1 MAVQIQSFK
10 KVVPMIYAYNT
21 PGVAYHDGWTKVGYT
36 EKQSVEQ
43 RIRQQTHTAD
53 VRWVL
58 AWKDNA
64 MFKDG
69 SGEYFTDHDFHDYLE
84 TEQIQREPKTEW
96 FHADGDRLLHYF
108 NAFVSRTLPTSS
120 EHCTYDLRKEQQEAV
135 RMTMEYFQNGGTEF
149 LWNA

>member
-58 AWKDNA
+58 AWKCTRMAPVNILPIMISMIIWRLSRYSESQKPSGFMQMA
-64 MFKDG
+64 G
-69 SGEYFTDHDFHDYLE
+69 SCKCILT
-84 TEQIQREPKTEW
+84 
-96 FHADGDRLLHYF
+96 LLPIALYQ
-108 NAFVSRTLPTSS
+108 NRQSAVPMICAKNSRKP
-120 EHCTYDLRKEQQEAV
+120 YK
-135 RMTMEYFQNGGTEF
+135 
-149 LWNA
+149 